1 MASKQGKAKR
11 KKLFGARFTSMV
23 SVALVLFVLGLMAL
37 GGLTAA
43 RLSEVLRERFTI
55 TIIASDAAPDDF
67 APSLA
72 KRLAQA
78 PFAAHV
84 AYISPDSAAA
94 IVTREL
100 GEDPTEF
107 LGYNPLRPSVEL
119 QLKASYAERDSIQAI
134 VGGLQQGD
142 HGNIEHIDYNATLID
157 VVNSNL
163 RRMAIA
169 LGILVVMLLLISFS
183 LIGNTVRLA
192 LHAERFLI
200 NTMRLVGATGWF
212 IRRPFVVSNM
222 VGGFIAALLAIA
234 AIAALLAYATSRASM
249 AMLAELVL
257 QPVPLAVLA
266 GALIAVGMLIPF
278 VAAWHT
284 TDRYLRT
291 SVDELYLM

>member
-1 MASKQGKAKR
+1 MASNREKAKR
-11 KKLFGARFTSMV
+11 RKLFGARFTSMV

-43 RLSEVLRERFTI
+43 ALTAALRERFTI
-55 TIIASDAAPDDF
+55 TVVASDAAPADF
-67 APSLA
+67 AP
-72 KRLAQA
+72 RLAARLAGA
-78 PFAAHV
+78 PFAARTT
-84 AYISPDSAAA
+84 YISPDSAAA

-119 QLKASYAERDSIQAI
+119 QLKADYAVHDSIEAI
-134 VGGLQQGD
+134 VSAFRKAD
-142 HGNIEHIDYNATLID
+142 RGNIERIDYNATLID

-163 RRMAIA
+163 RRVAIG
-169 LGILVVMLLLISFS
+169 LGILVVILLLISLS

-222 VGGFIAALLAIA
+222 LGGLLAALVAIA
-234 AIAALLAYATSRASM
+234 AIAGLLAYAATRPSM
-249 AMLAELVL
+249 AELAGLVL
-257 QPVPLAVLA
+257 RPVPLAALA
-266 GALIAVGMLIPF
+266 GALVAVGMLIPF
-278 VAAWHT
+278 AAAWSAT
-284 TDRYLRT
+284 GRYLRT